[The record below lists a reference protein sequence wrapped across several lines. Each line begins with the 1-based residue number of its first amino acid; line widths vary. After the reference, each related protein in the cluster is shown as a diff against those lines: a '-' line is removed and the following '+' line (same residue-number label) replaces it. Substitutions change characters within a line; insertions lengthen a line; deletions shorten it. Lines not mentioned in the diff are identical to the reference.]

1 MVQSCSH
8 PSGRR
13 PKKIDEILLKTGGRA
28 IVAFQGGKT
37 MDMFFFGRTITKK
50 TASSCKEI
58 MATNYEENNLFM

>member
-13 PKKIDEILLKTGGRA
+13 PKKIDEILLKTGEFA

-37 MDMFFFGRTITKK
+37 MAICFFFGRTKK
-50 TASSCKEI
+50 TASSCKKI
-58 MATNYEENNLFM
+58 MATNYEENNRFM